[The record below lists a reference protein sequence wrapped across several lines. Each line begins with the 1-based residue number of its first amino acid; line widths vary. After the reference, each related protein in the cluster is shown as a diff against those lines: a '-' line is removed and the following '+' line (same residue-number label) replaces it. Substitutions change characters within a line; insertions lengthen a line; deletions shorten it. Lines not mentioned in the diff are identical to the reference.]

1 MYSLS
6 SLDLQAERRRLR
18 NVFEVH
24 RKQKLSS
31 NSKGGVTES
40 AKWTMIKRCL
50 LHILEHGTVPAVA
63 LALAIAPT
71 NSRSW
76 QRHDFTDSTKRV
88 TKILFS
94 APRAETMTSVTKDHE
109 PVLVSTEARPLTAQ
123 QLTAQRTIVKQIE
136 LK

>member
-1 MYSLS
+1 
-6 SLDLQAERRRLR
+6 
-18 NVFEVH
+18 
-24 RKQKLSS
+24 
-31 NSKGGVTES
+31 
-40 AKWTMIKRCL
+40 MIKRCI

-76 QRHDFTDSTKRV
+76 QRHDFTEPEKRV
-88 TKILFS
+88 TKMLFS
-94 APRAETMTSVTKDHE
+94 APTADTMPLAAEDHE
-109 PVLVSTEARPLTAQ
+109 PVLAFTEARPLTAQ

>member
-1 MYSLS
+1 
-6 SLDLQAERRRLR
+6 
-18 NVFEVH
+18 
-24 RKQKLSS
+24 
-31 NSKGGVTES
+31 
-40 AKWTMIKRCL
+40 MIKHCI
-50 LHILEHGTVPAVA
+50 LHIMEHGTVPAVA

-76 QRHDFTDSTKRV
+76 QRHDFTEPTKRV

-94 APRAETMTSVTKDHE
+94 APRAETMTSMTKDRE

-123 QLTAQRTIVKQIE
+123 QLAAQRTIVKQTE